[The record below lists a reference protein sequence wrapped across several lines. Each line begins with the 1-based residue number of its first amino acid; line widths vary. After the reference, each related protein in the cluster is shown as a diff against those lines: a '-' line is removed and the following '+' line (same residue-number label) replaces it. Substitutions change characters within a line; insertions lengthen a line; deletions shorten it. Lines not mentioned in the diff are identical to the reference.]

1 MRDMHHIESLL
12 SSKKVEIYK
21 KKNSEGWFLDYSKE
35 LNNVKES
42 FIYLHFLEIFL
53 RNRISEEFQNRFGEW
68 VFEESFLVYLKDIE
82 RKKIEDVKIKLR
94 RSKKEENIDNV
105 VSNLNLGFW
114 VNLFH
119 KNYRT
124 SIWEKD
130 KVIID
135 VFPFFK
141 REQRSLTKV
150 KSELEAIRK
159 FRNRVFHFENMQSW
173 DFDNMNMLI
182 KKYIYGI
189 SSIDI
194 DDLLKV

>member
-1 MRDMHHIESLL
+1 MHHIESLL